1 MDEKYLVSTKML
13 DYQSQSIRQ
22 LIEGRGW
29 KKLSEFER
37 IKSIY
42 TYVRDEI
49 LFGYNIDDDIPAS
62 KVLCS

>member
-1 MDEKYLVSTKML
+1 MDEKYLMPTKML
-13 DYQSQSIRQ
+13 DYQSRSIQQ
-22 LIEGRGW
+22 LINERGW

-49 LFGYNIDDDIPAS
+49 LFGYTT
-62 KVLCS
+62 VLLLLVN